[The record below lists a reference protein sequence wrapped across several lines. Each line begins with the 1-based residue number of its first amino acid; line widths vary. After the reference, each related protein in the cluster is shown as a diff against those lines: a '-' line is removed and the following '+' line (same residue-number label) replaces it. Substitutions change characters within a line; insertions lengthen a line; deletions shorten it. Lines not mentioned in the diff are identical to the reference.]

1 MMQNDKYVQ
10 DAAADFNLFK
20 ILEIINDTDDDKL
33 RAKCVYILSGLI
45 YGDNIKTKLIFLENL
60 DGLSFLFNLLIKIKD
75 NYPVFKRTL
84 NILRDITKIEEN
96 DSELNQIRL
105 KSLLKIIDLKL
116 NELILTILKKSIVC
130 YDDVEV
136 YENNSD
142 VRLILYDLLINI
154 CKSFDTK
161 TEVFDVNFIFLI
173 ISSCF
178 FISIYS
184 FE

>member
-10 DAAADFNLFK
+10 DAAADLNLFK
-20 ILEIINDTDDDKL
+20 ILEIINDTNDEKL

-45 YGDNIKTKLIFLENL
+45 YGDNLKTKLIFIENL
-60 DGLSFLFNLLIKIKD
+60 DGLSFLYNLLLKTKD

-84 NILRDITKIEEN
+84 NIIRDITKIEEN

-116 NELILTILKKSIVC
+116 NELILTILKKSVVS
-130 YDDVEV
+130 YDDIEI

-142 VRLILYDLLINI
+142 IRSITYDLLINI
-154 CKSFDTK
+154 CKSFDSLK
-161 TEVFDVNFIFLI
+161 EIFDVSFIFI
-173 ISSCF
+173 KTIFKYFCV
-178 FISIYS
+178 
-184 FE
+184 